1 MAAIKQRFS
10 AVLTICLD
18 YCHSLLSWEG
28 FDKAHSAFA
37 SAVVQGNCQDYLTMV
52 YSNEVHTSQKIADVF
67 QVSSNQE
74 PVHYK
79 NKIGLP

>member
-37 SAVVQGNCQDYLTMV
+37 SAVVQGDCQDYLTLV
-52 YSNEVHTSQKIADVF
+52 YSDQVQTSQEITEIL
-67 QVSSNQE
+67 QVSNNQG
-74 PVHYK
+74 PFFSDSF
-79 NKIGLP
+79 